1 MLTEEYRHDL
11 KSVMLSQSDALMA
24 KQNAIATSELKQRT
38 GTLASSFQ
46 TRPTIGNADITVE
59 YPLYIRFLDMKKG
72 MNGKRKKKVDIYSK
86 PVWGYIVAG
95 IRRWLNAHIP
105 ELMIRTIDGTL
116 TGKKQ

>member
-1 MLTEEYRHDL
+1 MN
-11 KSVMLSQSDALMA
+11 V
-24 KQNAIATSELKQRT
+24 
-38 GTLASSFQ
+38 
-46 TRPTIGNADITVE
+46 
-59 YPLYIRFLDMKKG
+59 LYERNTCF
-72 MNGKRKKKVDIYSK
+72 VDIYSK